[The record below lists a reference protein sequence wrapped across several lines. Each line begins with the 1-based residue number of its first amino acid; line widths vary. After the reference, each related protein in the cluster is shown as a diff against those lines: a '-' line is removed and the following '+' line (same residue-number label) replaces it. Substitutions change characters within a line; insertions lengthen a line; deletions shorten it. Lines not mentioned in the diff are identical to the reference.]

1 MPTKTILVYFGNETQ
16 VVGLTKA
23 AVAVARDFGAHVVG
37 LHVVP
42 GAFIPSGGLY
52 EMTGELI
59 EAQRQANAAAGNRV
73 AEAFGKAIANEG
85 VPFEWRSFIA
95 DFEPVA
101 AIVMRQGRE
110 TDLVVLGQPTNA
122 ITLIDGVATSE
133 EVMLGLGRPVL
144 IIPERDGRGGIGKR
158 VLLTWNAS
166 RESARA
172 VFDALPFLQ
181 KAESVRLLAAK
192 PVDGSSGGPG
202 TDVSHKLGIL
212 ASLERHGVRCRFV
225 EATPADADATASI
238 LAQAKEHDCD
248 LIVMGG
254 YGHWRIR
261 EIVFGWA
268 TRGVLNQATIP
279 VLMSH

>member
-1 MPTKTILVYFGNETQ
+1 MG
-16 VVGLTKA
+16 
-23 AVAVARDFGAHVVG
+23 
-37 LHVVP
+37 
-42 GAFIPSGGLY
+42 
-52 EMTGELI
+52 
-59 EAQRQANAAAGNRV
+59 
-73 AEAFGKAIANEG
+73 EAFGKEVAGKG
-85 VPFEWRSFIA
+85 VPFEWRTFNA

-110 TDLVVLGQPTNA
+110 ADLVVLGQPTNT
-122 ITLIDGVATSE
+122 ITLIDRIAMSE

-144 IIPERDGRGGIGKR
+144 IIPERDARAAIGKR

-172 VFDALPFLQ
+172 AFDTLPFLQ

-192 PVDGSSGGPG
+192 LVDDLSGGAG
-202 TDVSHKLGIL
+202 TDVSHTLGIV
-212 ASLERHGVRCRFV
+212 ASLERHSAHCSIV
-225 EATPADADATASI
+225 EASSTVADAATNI

-261 EIVFGWA
+261 EIVFGGA
-268 TRGVLNQATIP
+268 TRGVLNQTTIP